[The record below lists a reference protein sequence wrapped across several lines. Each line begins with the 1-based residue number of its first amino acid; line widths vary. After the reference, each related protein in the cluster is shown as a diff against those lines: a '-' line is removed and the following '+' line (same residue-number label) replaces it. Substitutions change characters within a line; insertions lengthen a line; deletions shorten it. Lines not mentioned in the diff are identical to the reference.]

1 MELNSF
7 VLGMLTVI
15 GVALAIMVVVGM
27 VKINRQKE
35 QIKNLEDIIN
45 QVENNIW
52 KSVEKL
58 DDVMGRNMDEIR
70 RDYSSYVDSRFD
82 KLMSKINDK

>member
-35 QIKNLEDIIN
+35 QIRNLVDIIN
-45 QVENNIW
+45 VVENNIGQ
-52 KSVEKL
+52 SVDKL
-58 DDVMGRNMDEIR
+58 EDVMGRNMDEIR

>member
-35 QIKNLEDIIN
+35 QIRNLEDIIN
-45 QVENNIW
+45 VVENNIGQ
-52 KSVEKL
+52 SVEKL
-58 DDVMGRNMDEIR
+58 EDVMVRNMDEIR

-82 KLMSKINDK
+82 KLMSKISDK

>member
-35 QIKNLEDIIN
+35 QIKNLENIIN

-52 KSVEKL
+52 KSIERL
-58 DDVMGRNMDEIR
+58 DEVGGRNMDEIR
-70 RDYSSYVDSRFD
+70 RDYLSYVDSRFD

>member
-35 QIKNLEDIIN
+35 QIRNLVDIIN
-45 QVENNIW
+45 VVENNIGQ
-52 KSVEKL
+52 SVEKL
-58 DDVMGRNMDEIR
+58 EDVMVRNMDEIR

-82 KLMSKINDK
+82 KLMSKISDK

>member
-35 QIKNLEDIIN
+35 QIRNLVDIIN
-45 QVENNIW
+45 VVENNIGQ
-52 KSVEKL
+52 SVDKL
-58 DDVMGRNMDEIR
+58 EDVMVRNMDEIR

-82 KLMSKINDK
+82 KLMSKISDK

>member
-35 QIKNLEDIIN
+35 QIRNLVDIIN
-45 QVENNIW
+45 VVENNIGQ
-52 KSVEKL
+52 SVDKL
-58 DDVMGRNMDEIR
+58 GDVMVRNMDEIR

-82 KLMSKINDK
+82 KLMSKISDK

>member
-35 QIKNLEDIIN
+35 QIRNLVDIIN
-45 QVENNIW
+45 VVENNIGQ
-52 KSVEKL
+52 SVDKL
-58 DDVMGRNMDEIR
+58 EDVMIRNMDEIR

>member
-35 QIKNLEDIIN
+35 QIRNLVDIIN
-45 QVENNIW
+45 VVENNIGQ
-52 KSVEKL
+52 SIDKL
-58 DDVMGRNMDEIR
+58 EDVMGRNMDEIR